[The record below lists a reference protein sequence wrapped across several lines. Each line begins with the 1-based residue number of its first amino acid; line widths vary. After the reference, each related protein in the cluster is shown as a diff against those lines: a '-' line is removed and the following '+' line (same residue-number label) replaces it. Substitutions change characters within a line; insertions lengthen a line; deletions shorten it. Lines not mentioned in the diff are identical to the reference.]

1 VYRKNGPSSGGG
13 GGPSVTPQPQ
23 SNTVIGSVVNGNTGS
38 QVSNI
43 EVKIATNSNDS
54 STITMNA
61 SQAIILKE
69 PDGNTSKL
77 SDISKITI
85 ATDTG
90 SQIPISADGTI
101 KVKNLEKGTEKNLKI
116 SYDLG
121 NGQRIIIGTMNIKT
135 DEKGNPS
142 ITITLVDP
150 YGIITDSATGKAV
163 DGVKL
168 TLYYV
173 DTERNRA
180 SGKTPETEVLLP
192 LIIGFEPND
201 NKYPQISDA
210 AGA

>member
-1 VYRKNGPSSGGG
+1 
-13 GGPSVTPQPQ
+13 
-23 SNTVIGSVVNGNTGS
+23 
-38 QVSNI
+38 
-43 EVKIATNSNDS
+43 
-54 STITMNA
+54 MNA

-168 TLYYV
+168 TLYYA